1 MRSGE
6 IIIME
11 GIDLDIRMDR
21 RSIDEMNR
29 KFEIFKKKDFT

>member
-29 KFEIFKKKDFT
+29 KFEIFFKKDFT